1 MQSPVH
7 RVAFLAVVLLT
18 ACGDEPT
25 KPLREG
31 FYLST
36 AEQVAIQYAL
46 DRVGDSL
53 DVRGATATDSVVADF
68 AELAGLLIRSEGRAQ
83 TVEVTLPTG
92 GTTTMNG
99 VALWASGSFAG
110 SAVESQFVVLWDGLD
125 TEARTVR
132 RALLLLGAGS
142 ASGSY
147 TLAAGSPSNA
157 ARLVEITGGSATIW
171 RNSGGSFA
179 VSDPS
184 FRGSCLGFSS
194 GAGDCTVGRETVTV
208 AASLTTG
215 TTTAA
220 ATHGARAL
228 PAIHLVAR

>member
-7 RVAFLAVVLLT
+7 RVVLL
-18 ACGDEPT
+18 ALVLAGGCGDEPT

-53 DVRGATATDSVVADF
+53 DVRGGTSTDSVVADF
-68 AELAGLLIRSEGRAQ
+68 ADLAGVLIRSEGRAQ
-83 TVEVTLPTG
+83 TVVVTLPTG

-99 VALWASGSFAG
+99 VVLWASGSFAG
-110 SAVESQFVVLWDGLD
+110 SAVESQFAVLWDGLD
-125 TEARTVR
+125 AEARTVR

-142 ASGSY
+142 ATGSY

-157 ARLVEITGGSATIW
+157 ARLVESTGGSTTIW
-171 RNSGGSFA
+171 RNSGGSFT

-194 GAGDCTVGRETVTV
+194 GAGDCSVGRETVTV
-208 AASLTTG
+208 EASLTAGTATG
-215 TTTAA
+215 T
-220 ATHGARAL
+220 ATHGPRAL

>member
-1 MQSPVH
+1 MQSSVH
-7 RVAFLAVVLLT
+7 RAALVVTVVLA

-53 DVRGATATDSVVADF
+53 DIRGGTRTDSVVADF
-68 AELAGLLIRSEGRAQ
+68 ADLAGLLIRSEGRAQ
-83 TVEVTLPTG
+83 AVEVTLPAG

-99 VALWASGSFAG
+99 VVLWASGSFAG
-110 SAVESQFVVLWDGLD
+110 SAVESQFAVLWDGLD
-125 TEARTVR
+125 AEARTVR

-142 ASGSY
+142 ATGSY
-147 TLAAGSPSNA
+147 SLAPGSPSNA
-157 ARLVEITGGSATIW
+157 ARLVEIAGGSTTIW

-179 VSDPS
+179 VSDPL

-208 AASLTTG
+208 AASLTAGSTTG
-215 TTTAA
+215 A
-220 ATHGARAL
+220 ATHGPRVL